1 MSPFFKSCP
10 KCTNNK
16 VVHKVPL
23 PLSIFVPII
32 YCYSKAEGQT
42 ATKAQCQAKISV
54 SVFVCEAMGHLGNPG
69 LYVLAHAAF
78 VNSGSGGSLL
88 LLAGLSPVFR
98 VGGLWVGT
106 RGLSRDN

>member
-1 MSPFFKSCP
+1 M
-10 KCTNNK
+10 
-16 VVHKVPL
+16 HKIPL

-32 YCYSKAEGQT
+32 YWYSKAEGQT
-42 ATKAQCQAKISV
+42 ATKAQWQADISV
-54 SVFVCEAMGHLGNPG
+54 SVFVCETMGHLGSPG
-69 LYVLAHAAF
+69 LHGLAHAAF

-98 VGGLWVGT
+98 VGGLWEGT